1 MILPTNGRVVVI
13 DDDHKEGLALVKA
26 LSRNNISVKY
36 FDGINV
42 DDMPTEPLKD
52 VRIVFLDM
60 ILGTEGQK
68 LTTKAAKA
76 AVVLRKVVDTSKR
89 VPYIMFAWTKD
100 KRLIG
105 RVLKYLRDKNSEPI
119 MYLDLE
125 KSECKNAD
133 GDYDVTAIENKL
145 NEKCGDFKSLTA
157 FLSWENMVNDCAG
170 EIYKDFTS
178 FYQIDEQWDSNLK
191 GIIYGLAEAFVG
203 KEKNRDATTTDRE
216 RLRNAMFGINSV
228 FIDTLENTVQKDD
241 LVEVGKIDSANIA
254 TEVKSRINTKMHLC
268 EHSNTALNQTGNLYI
283 HNSRSGQRVIK
294 DIVSRN
300 AAKKEK
306 IDEIMKS
313 RPKLLEL
320 DITPR
325 CDYAQDKGYVRLLSG
340 IMLPEKFIGGTYFK
354 PNKFSYQACPVMT
367 INKKDHYFL
376 FDYRIFNSL
385 TTAEINKRSITPKYR
400 IRHELVVDIQASF
413 SNHVNRFGVTYV
425 E

>member
-1 MILPTNGRVVVI
+1 MILPTNGKVVVI
-13 DDDHKEGLALVKA
+13 DDNPEEALALVKA

-42 DDMPTEPLKD
+42 DDMPPQPLKD

-100 KRLIG
+100 KRLIS
-105 RVLKYLRDKNSEPI
+105 RVLKYLKNKNSEPM

-125 KSECKNAD
+125 KSECKND
-133 GDYDVTAIENKL
+133 EGDYDVSVIETKL
-145 NEKCGDFKSLTA
+145 NEKCGEFKSLTA

-178 FYQIDEQWDSNLK
+178 FYQIDAQWDSNLK

-203 KEKNRDATTTDRE
+203 KEKNRDATTTDQE

-241 LVEVGKIDSANIA
+241 LVEVGKINAANIA
-254 TEVKSRINTKMHLC
+254 DAVKSKINTKLHLC
-268 EHSNTALNQTGNLYI
+268 EHTNATLNQAGNLYI
-283 HNSRSGQRVIK
+283 HNLKSGQLIVKEIVSKNAIK
-294 DIVSRN
+294 D
-300 AAKKEK
+300 K

-313 RPKLLEL
+313 KPKLVEL

-325 CDYAQDKGYVRLLSG
+325 CDYAQTKGYTRLLSG
-340 IMLPEKFIGGTYFK
+340 IMLEDKFSNKQYFK
-354 PNKFSYQACPVMT
+354 KDIELSYRKCPVMT
-367 INKKDHYFL
+367 IRNKNSYFL
-376 FDYRIFNSL
+376 FDYRFFKSL
-385 TTAEINKRSITPKYR
+385 RTAEIKERRLASKYR

-413 SNHVNRFGVTYV
+413 SNHVNRFGVTCV
-425 E
+425 D